1 MLVVELHWGTT
12 LARFEYEVAHLK
24 PLVRPLQVEIVDVSE
39 VLVQKL
45 LKDPSELYRIGAK
58 SFEDLLQNRIEAMG
72 FKAQRIG
79 NTFTKDG
86 GVDLLFWRQDA
97 PFPFLGALQAK
108 YHSSPEKTTGAPDV
122 RDFAGTLEV
131 LPVAVGVLVT
141 NTTFTFD
148 AKWVVSKLGSQIRLR
163 DQQDLRRWI
172 SGRFVDVLEWREI
185 PTEIDLCPGVR
196 VRIPKDAPQKP

>member
-1 MLVVELHWGTT
+1 M
-12 LARFEYEVAHLK
+12 
-24 PLVRPLQVEIVDVSE
+24 
-39 VLVQKL
+39 
-45 LKDPSELYRIGAK
+45 
-58 SFEDLLQNRIEAMG
+58 
-72 FKAQRIG
+72 
-79 NTFTKDG
+79 
-86 GVDLLFWRQDA
+86 
-97 PFPFLGALQAK
+97 
-108 YHSSPEKTTGAPDV
+108 

-148 AKWVVSKLGSQIRLR
+148 MSKLGSQIRLR

>member
-1 MLVVELHWGTT
+1 MDPNIVLVVELHWGTT

-24 PLVRPLQVEIVDVSE
+24 PLVHPLQVEIVDVSE

-108 YHSSPEKTTGAPDV
+108 YHSSPEKTTGAPMCV
-122 RDFAGTLEV
+122 ISREHWKFFR
-131 LPVAVGVLVT
+131 LPWE
-141 NTTFTFD
+141 F
-148 AKWVVSKLGSQIRLR
+148 
-163 DQQDLRRWI
+163 
-172 SGRFVDVLEWREI
+172 
-185 PTEIDLCPGVR
+185 
-196 VRIPKDAPQKP
+196 